1 VRILLNILCSFT
13 AVACLWLGIMFL
25 VLHRPGFEGGLLMSA
40 LFLSQTLLTLAVLN
54 GWLPGG
60 VWRALVLAGAAG
72 IVWTGGR
79 AITNTLNGRHFE
91 GFALI
96 IGAALLLQGLLTAG
110 QLITTRFTSSS
121 KVHQFGN

>member
-1 VRILLNILCSFT
+1 MRIVLNILCGFT
-13 AVACLWLGIMFL
+13 AVACLWLAIMF
-25 VLHRPGFEGGLLMSA
+25 VALHRPGFEGGMLTSA
-40 LFLSQTLLTLAVLN
+40 LFLAQTLLALAVLN

-60 VWRALVLAGAAG
+60 VWRVLVLVGAAG
-72 IVWTGGR
+72 IVWAGAR
-79 AITNTLNGRHFE
+79 AIANTLYGHQFE

-96 IGAALLLQGLLTAG
+96 IGAALALQGVLTAG